1 MALVSNQ
8 ELKEEIKILIDQMP
22 KEEEE
27 EEEEFF
33 EIDLE
38 LVNNYFSASH
48 NYNWESYFTASTSS
62 TCTLLANCLLPI
74 ADVSCAIPTST
85 KACDA
90 FISLTPSGGSP
101 FLGF

>member
-1 MALVSNQ
+1 MALVFNQ
-8 ELKEEIKILIDQMP
+8 ELKEEIKFLIDHMP
-22 KEEEE
+22 KEEE

-38 LVNNYFSASH
+38 LVNSNYFSSSQ
-48 NYNWESYFTASTSS
+48 NYNWESYFTTATTS

-74 ADVSCAIPTST
+74 SDVSCAIPTTT

-90 FISLTPSGGSP
+90 FISLPPSGSSS
-101 FLGF
+101 FSRF

>member
-8 ELKEEIKILIDQMP
+8 QLKEEIKILIDYLP

-27 EEEEFF
+27 EDEEFF

-38 LVNNYFSASH
+38 LVNNYFSTPH
-48 NYNWESYFTASTSS
+48 NYNWESYFRATTTSS
-62 TCTLLANCLLPI
+62 CTLLANCLLPI
-74 ADVSCAIPTST
+74 ADVSCAIPITT

-90 FISLTPSGGSP
+90 FISLPPSGGSS
-101 FLGF
+101 FSRF